1 MRAPWGLPPVNLR
14 MPLQLLITRF
24 TTITFI
30 KDLTVRFA
38 LTSRN
43 APHEPL
49 LFSGQQQL
57 LPNEHELRVS
67 NEHASDLDYPVHFLT
82 SLSADSSGV
91 GVSCGEFAGGVSKSD
106 GTPEQAAN
114 RY

>member
-24 TTITFI
+24 TTIMSI

-57 LPNEHELRVS
+57 LPRVS
-67 NEHASDLDYPVHFLT
+67 NEHACDLDYLVHFFT